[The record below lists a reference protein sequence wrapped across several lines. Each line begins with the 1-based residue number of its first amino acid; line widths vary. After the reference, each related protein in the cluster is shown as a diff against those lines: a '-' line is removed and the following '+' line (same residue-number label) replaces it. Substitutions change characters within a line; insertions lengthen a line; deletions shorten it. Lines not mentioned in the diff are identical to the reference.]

1 MEKKE
6 LLECIDFFKELKI
19 FETDVTSDEERENH
33 GKVLVVN
40 YTYKGKSFT
49 TNKLYYKNILHQD
62 NVKNPQNIIKYFGGD
77 VYWLDKDINEWA
89 KGAGEAELEKTI
101 IDEMVVGD
109 DKDFKALLKTIANN
123 HKTGYIQKITA
134 EGKPGQYHHNFEN
147 NNHWHDIILLIQE
160 IINKKGAKA
169 NKRFFSRLVFKWDG
183 DKNSERER
191 SSLAKEVEWK
201 SRAFIDNL
209 YQNIKSIQNIFAD
222 MELKNLLEYKKQII
236 LQGPPGTGKT
246 REAIII
252 ANNLIAKNFKDINI
266 LSKEDISEVLQISTL
281 IKSVSGNATYKIVSI
296 DNEKVT
302 LSRENESTGDTPF
315 SRVIEFY
322 NGKKWETSFTDNDSR
337 RAAAI
342 AKYIYEILLSKQREI
357 IDSEY
362 LKLIQFHPAYS
373 YEDFVRG
380 IVAESKGEAIEY
392 KTKNKL
398 LAEFAKKA
406 NTNYNNSKKASTVY
420 SKEKWIEHQFS
431 LFIEDIEEK
440 LESVDKIDLT
450 KKVSIFDIDEDAFR
464 YKGQEG
470 WVKNGNRM
478 LFSDIKKAYFDGNE
492 KRQDL
497 KKNTRLSGLAHQ
509 HASYYIRV
517 LDLFKIF
524 LKDKNLVYSETQSQN
539 EELKSF
545 VLIIDEI
552 NRANLPAV
560 LGELI
565 YALEYRGEKVDSMYP
580 TDEDGNI
587 IIIPPNLY
595 IIGTM
600 NTSDRSVGHIDY
612 AIRRRFAFI
621 DMLPKVL
628 PDDNFETELFRK
640 VSELFIANY
649 DDFVNAIGNNF
660 DLKHSEH
667 LSEEFRPE
675 DVWLG
680 HSYFIKGKEDFSLRK
695 KYEIVPI
702 LKEYV
707 KDGILKNR
715 KETIHY
721 INTL

>member
-1 MEKKE
+1 MNRKD
-6 LLECIDFFKELKI
+6 LLECIEFFKELKV
-19 FETDVTSDEERENH
+19 FEIDVTTEEQKANH
-33 GKVLVVN
+33 SKVIVAN
-40 YTYKGKSFT
+40 YSYKGQSFK
-49 TNKLYYKNILHQD
+49 TNNLYYKNILHQE
-62 NVKNPQNIIKYFGGD
+62 NVKNVQNIVNYFGGD
-77 VYWLDKDINEWA
+77 VFWLDKDINDWA

-101 IDEMVVGD
+101 INEMVVGD
-109 DKDFKALLKTIANN
+109 DKNFKELLIKIANN
-123 HKTGYIQKITA
+123 HKTGYIQRITS
-134 EGKPGQYHHNFEN
+134 EGKAGQYHHNFEN

-160 IINKKGAKA
+160 IINKKGAKV

-183 DKNSERER
+183 DKHSERER

-201 SRAFIDNL
+201 SRAFIDSL
-209 YQNIKSIQNIFAD
+209 YQNIKSIQNIIAD
-222 MELKNLLEYKKQII
+222 MEKINILEYKKQII

-246 REAIII
+246 REA
-252 ANNLIAKNFKDINI
+252 KDIAEQI
-266 LSKEDISEVLQISTL
+266 IFATITEDKKQQKNLL
-281 IKSVSGNATYKIVSI
+281 
-296 DNEKVT
+296 
-302 LSRENESTGDTPF
+302 ESTDQF
-315 SRVIEFY
+315 
-322 NGKKWETSFTDNDSR
+322 
-337 RAAAI
+337 
-342 AKYIYEILLSKQREI
+342 
-357 IDSEY
+357 
-362 LKLIQFHPAYS
+362 KLIQFHPAYS

-406 NTNYNNSKKASTVY
+406 NTNYNNSKKAPIVY
-420 SKEKWIEHQFS
+420 SKEKWIENQFS
-431 LFIEDIEEK
+431 LFVEDIEEK
-440 LESVDKIDLT
+440 LESEDRIELT
-450 KKVSIFDIDEDAFR
+450 KKVSIFDTDEDSFR

-478 LFSDIKKAYFDGNE
+478 LFSDIKKAYFNGNE
-492 KRQDL
+492 KRQDI
-497 KKNTRLSGLAHQ
+497 KKNTGLSGLAH
-509 HASYYIRV
+509 HHSSYYIRV
-517 LDLFKIF
+517 LDLFKTF
-524 LKDKNLVYSETQSQN
+524 LEDKKLVFSETQGQN

-565 YALEYRGEKVDSMYP
+565 YALEYRGEKVDSMYS
-580 TDEDGNI
+580 TDEDGNTI
-587 IIIPPNLY
+587 VIPPNLF

-621 DMLPKVL
+621 DVLPKVL
-628 PDDNFETELFRK
+628 EGDNFELELFK
-640 VSELFIANY
+640 QVSALFIQ
-649 DDFVNAIGNNF
+649 NF
-660 DLKHSEH
+660 DEYVQNNTVEFKLSEH

-680 HSYFIKGKEDFSLRK
+680 HSYFIKGESDFTLRK

-707 KDGILKNR
+707 KDGILKQSAMS
-715 KETIHY
+715 I